1 MSRSNAILLPG
12 ILTLHPASSLLF
24 IWLQMEMHVGLES
37 FLEYLANVC
46 LLGALVL
53 LLQKSGM
60 QKM

>member
-1 MSRSNAILLPG
+1 M
-12 ILTLHPASSLLF
+12 LTLHPASSLPFL
-24 IWLQMEMHVGLES
+24 WLQMEMHVGLES

>member
-1 MSRSNAILLPG
+1 
-12 ILTLHPASSLLF
+12 
-24 IWLQMEMHVGLES
+24 MEMHVGLES

>member
-1 MSRSNAILLPG
+1 MSPSNPIPG
-12 ILTLHPASSLLF
+12 MLTLHPASSLPFL
-24 IWLQMEMHVGLES
+24 WLQMEMHMGLEGL
-37 FLEYLANVC
+37 LEYLANVC